1 MRAAATGLGLQPA
14 FQPIVSLPEGAI
26 VGFEALARWP
36 SQHDLNP
43 MEVFAYATAAG
54 TLDRLDQLC
63 IDAAITAALTAQM
76 TSSTLLAINA
86 EPISV
91 YVPRTLD
98 AVLARGHDEL
108 TLMFELTERGLLA
121 HPHALLAK
129 VTALRA
135 DGFAIALDDV
145 GAHPDSLALLDVIS
159 PDVIKLDLQLV
170 QSRPRREQARTLAA
184 VLAHHERTGAVILA
198 EGIENDEHLEQALA
212 LGASLGQGYKFGRPG
227 PLSAQTP
234 VPWSLPSR
242 TPRPRPAS
250 GSPSDLLASDT
261 PLRTARKETLTAFS
275 RHIESQALNTVDPPM
290 VLTALQQAQYFTT
303 ATRARYLD
311 LARSSP
317 LVAIFGQHLPSDLG
331 GGPRHSRRGVR
342 THRPTLHRMDRPS
355 PRRPHRR
362 RAHRPRM
369 HRPPQSRPPRQRPTL
384 RLHHHLRPVPRHR
397 RRAQPPGPHPLTRQP
412 IKGGL
417 ETSWRFLGCWMPRS
431 DLPSTI

>member
-331 GGPRHSRRGVR
+331 PGIRGVALEPTDPLCTEWTVLALGAHTAAALIAR
-342 THRPTLHRMDRPS
+342 ECTDHRNHGRPDNDRLFDFTITYDRS
-355 PRRPHRR
+355 LVTAA
-362 RAHRPRM
+362 AHNLLDRIP
-369 HRPPQSRPPRQRPTL
+369 
-384 RLHHHLRPVPRHR
+384 
-397 RRAQPPGPHPLTRQP
+397 
-412 IKGGL
+412 
-417 ETSWRFLGCWMPRS
+417 
-431 DLPSTI
+431 